1 MDLKR
6 KGQQPSDRNPNF
18 KSCDKVN
25 QMLTVFKAFQTD
37 TPKTMLQ
44 VNVETGIYRSNIC
57 RYVSTLQKQGK
68 IQLSYKSICRI
79 SKHRAGYYTT
89 NKELFKSNDNQLK
102 LFEV

>member
-18 KSCDKVN
+18 KSYGKVN
-25 QMLTVFKAFQTD
+25 QILTVFKAFQTD

-44 VNVETGIYRSNIC
+44 VSTETGIRRANLC
-57 RYVSTLQKQGK
+57 RYLAMFQKQGK
-68 IQLSYKSICRI
+68 IQLLYKTICTI
-79 SKHRAGYYTT
+79 SKYRAGYYTT
-89 NKELFKSNDNQLK
+89 NEKLFKSNDNQLK